1 MCAPFQPLCLY
12 TQKPPTYAG
21 GFNTSRWVS
30 LPPYLNPISSCV
42 DATNFLPREVLVAVL
57 PEMLVIGKA
66 FLVNYTESITT
77 ILINKTQS

>member
-1 MCAPFQPLCLY
+1 MK
-12 TQKPPTYAG
+12 KPPTHVG

-30 LPPYLNPISSCV
+30 LTPHLNPISSCV
-42 DATNFLPREVLVAVL
+42 EATNFLPREIFVCIL

-66 FLVNYTESITT
+66 FLINYAEKIAT